1 MWCDS
6 LAILQ
11 RLDFFYYIKGL
22 KVSYDMK
29 LLSFFPPNV
38 QVKTEINNICIVL
51 MDQRINFFPASQF

>member
-11 RLDFFYYIKGL
+11 RLDFFLL

-51 MDQRINFFPASQF
+51 MDQRNVFPASQF